1 MESSRKKD
9 KVGET
14 EIVKDNIF
22 DEAVQISEI
31 TVRRTTT
38 VKPKDANITEANI
51 HLPTDK
57 KTRTTFDELKDAVEN
72 EHAERF
78 NNVLHTLPDREFVRV
93 YLKTL
98 EFFKPK
104 VVRQLG
110 DQEKE
115 KDTTINILIKR

>member
-1 MESSRKKD
+1 MGKKTKSKGEEAASLDIFQEASESVVGKKRTITLTEEDVITESNIEVRYDKQTRKNFAELK
-9 KVGET
+9 
-14 EIVKDNIF
+14 
-22 DEAVQISEI
+22 EAV
-31 TVRRTTT
+31 
-38 VKPKDANITEANI
+38 D
-51 HLPTDK
+51 
-57 KTRTTFDELKDAVEN
+57 N

-78 NNVLHTLPDREFVRV
+78 NRLLHSLPDREFVRV

-110 DQEKE
+110 DGGEK